1 MELFIIRHGQSVG
14 NTVKED
20 MPDCELTAL
29 GRSQAEYVARC
40 MEGAGL
46 THIVSSPLIRA
57 IETARPLA
65 RQTGL
70 PVRVWMEAHEV
81 RDRGPHRGLTRE
93 ALERNFA
100 GIRLEDDMEPEGWL
114 YAGDETPETGHARAL
129 RVLERLR
136 REFPGGERVAL
147 FAHGG
152 FNTCLLRAAIGLDH
166 RSPVRFSEVNGSI
179 YWVKFGEEKT
189 VVEYAGAPRPL
200 FG

>member
-20 MPDCELTAL
+20 MPDCELTEL
-29 GRSQAEYVARC
+29 GRSQAETVAIC

-57 IETARPLA
+57 IETAQPLSRA
-65 RQTGL
+65 TGL
-70 PVRVWMEAHEV
+70 PVRVWLDAYEI
-81 RDRGPHRGLTRE
+81 RNRGPYRGPTGQ
-93 ALERNFA
+93 ALA
-100 GIRLEDDMEPEGWL
+100 QKYGGIVVEDDFGVDGWFC
-114 YAGDETPETGHARAL
+114 AGDESDEMGHDRAM

-136 REFPGGERVAL
+136 REFPGDERVAL

-152 FNTCLLRAAIGLDH
+152 FNRFLLRAAIGLGPG
-166 RSPVRFSEVNGSI
+166 SGVKFSEANGSI
-179 YWVKFGEEKT
+179 YWIRFEERGV

-200 FG
+200 FA